1 MITVT
6 AENGDYVIYTIHFPV
21 ALSKDTTLN
30 MIFYG
35 GAPLPS
41 FVANVFDYTVEL
53 PLGTTNVPQITYLK
67 KEDLQSVDQSCDS
80 LNNWRV
86 FVDVTAEDK
95 AYSKRYTIDFVLA
108 KSDNAL
114 LKDIIVG
121 DSLDI
126 INFAP
131 DSMEYFFEVP
141 YEAGRDTAHHLLI
154 TPIEAED
161 GQYINVD
168 STRVLNFFSVDIT
181 VTAPNGDNMKQY
193 KLTYTYKKNPDATL
207 KNLFLGGDSIEGFM
221 TDTLEYDIEFEVGT
235 DSTQYYTV
243 DDVTYL
249 TNDPLAKVNVKID
262 QDFTIYVVVTA
273 QDTTSTRTYV
283 IRQTTMLS
291 SDNYLADLIIDE
303 VSYRDFDP
311 EKLDYTYY
319 VPVGSTAAPLVDA
332 KPRDPRAMVSIMPN
346 AIDSVT
352 IITCVAENGKRRT
365 YTILFT
371 NSDIDDN
378 ISPKASDVLVKRIYG
393 TNKILVASIRKKVH
407 FALYDHA
414 GHLVQYVENIEPA
427 NPNDVVTAVDYNGKE
442 QLVDVVSESSGTTIT
457 LNNNQIYFYVF
468 FEAGKTKVSSGK
480 LIIMN

>member
-1 MITVT
+1 M
-6 AENGDYVIYTIHFPV
+6 
-21 ALSKDTTLN
+21 
-30 MIFYG
+30 
-35 GAPLPS
+35 
-41 FVANVFDYTVEL
+41 
-53 PLGTTNVPQITYLK
+53 
-67 KEDLQSVDQSCDS
+67 
-80 LNNWRV
+80 
-86 FVDVTAEDK
+86 
-95 AYSKRYTIDFVLA
+95 
-108 KSDNAL
+108 
-114 LKDIIVG
+114 
-121 DSLDI
+121 
-126 INFAP
+126 
-131 DSMEYFFEVP
+131 
-141 YEAGRDTAHHLLI
+141 
-154 TPIEAED
+154 
-161 GQYINVD
+161 
-168 STRVLNFFSVDIT
+168 
-181 VTAPNGDNMKQY
+181 
-193 KLTYTYKKNPDATL
+193 
-207 KNLFLGGDSIEGFM
+207 
-221 TDTLEYDIEFEVGT
+221 
-235 DSTQYYTV
+235 
-243 DDVTYL
+243 TYL
-249 TNDPLAKVNVKID
+249 TNDPLARVNVKID

-311 EKLDYTYY
+311 EKLDYIYY

-393 TNKILVASIRKKVH
+393 TNKILVATIRKKVS

-414 GHLVQYVENIEPA
+414 GHLVHYEEKIEPA

-442 QLVDVVSESSGTTIT
+442 QLVDVVSESSGTVIT

-468 FEAGKTKVSSGK
+468 FEAGKTRVSSGK